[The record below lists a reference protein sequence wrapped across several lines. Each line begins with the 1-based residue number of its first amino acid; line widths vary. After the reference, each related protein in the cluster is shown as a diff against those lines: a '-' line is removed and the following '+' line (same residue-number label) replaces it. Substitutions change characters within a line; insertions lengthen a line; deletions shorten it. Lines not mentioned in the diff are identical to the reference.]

1 MLCYAGR
8 RGALW
13 APRQRLSPALTRRAC
28 VQLDLN
34 FLDVPVPEN
43 RVWERLCDEQKAVA
57 VETVTRILT
66 KAALAEN
73 PKEENHE

>member
-1 MLCYAGR
+1 M
-8 RGALW
+8 
-13 APRQRLSPALTRRAC
+13 
-28 VQLDLN
+28 QLDLN

-43 RVWERLCDEQKAVA
+43 RVWERLSDEQKAVA

-73 PKEENHE
+73 PKEEDHE